1 MALEKG
7 RVLYLVTTSTSPS
20 LQAYAELHALFSEG
34 VYKPLA
40 LCSVWCVFQSVGGG
54 DDGVLALCSVCCVL
68 VVMMRC

>member
-7 RVLYLVTTSTSPS
+7 RVLFLVTTSTSPS

-40 LCSVWCVFQSVGGG
+40 AHSKLFLVYLPPKVH
-54 DDGVLALCSVCCVL
+54 AL
-68 VVMMRC
+68 